1 MKKKHK
7 GTVLIVEDDEATATL
22 LNDVLAE
29 RGFELLHA
37 REGGEALRMIH
48 DHEPQA
54 IMLDL
59 ALPGIDGRSF
69 LMGLRSNDA
78 TKRTPVIVVSA
89 NCETLSTF
97 ERRAV
102 TRIVTKPFDVGELVT
117 IVEQVAAEAAA
128 ASSAARA

>member
-1 MKKKHK
+1 MASKHK

-22 LNDVLAE
+22 LSDVLAD
-29 RGFELLHA
+29 RGFKLLHA
-37 REGGEALRMIH
+37 REGGEALRLIH
-48 DHEPQA
+48 DHQPQA

-78 TKRTPVIVVSA
+78 TKRTPVIVVPA
-89 NCETLSTF
+89 NCETLTTF

-102 TRIVTKPFDVGELVT
+102 SKVVTKPFDV
-117 IVEQVAAEAAA
+117 
-128 ASSAARA
+128 S